1 MELFRAQK
9 HETAVVSTL
18 HTALHM
24 YLLVVSQNSERIY
37 ILWAILRA
45 LGTYPLLHAGDDE
58 PEVRAHLLL
67 VGVFLFLD
75 ALLETEKAKIKNLII
90 CKSIFLLKMSIYKRL

>member
-1 MELFRAQK
+1 MRQQWFPPFI
-9 HETAVVSTL
+9 L
-18 HTALHM
+18 HYM

-67 VGVFLFLD
+67 VGVFLLD
-75 ALLETEKAKIKNLII
+75 ALLETEKAKIKI
-90 CKSIFLLKMSIYKRL
+90 